1 MKTPNEFHKIA
12 IGNNNEGGLTA
23 WHRLSP
29 PYFKH
34 YIHPN
39 SNWERRPAVLDANQV
54 YKTRGKD
61 KLTLSFAFWSPQEM
75 DYFMTTFFPSDQ
87 EDVKV
92 TIRGGDKTNQ
102 TWANYNA
109 DMQRPKFRD
118 QDDNFYDVEVT
129 FRNLT
134 ELP

>member
-12 IGNNNEGGLTA
+12 VGNNNENGLTP

-29 PYFKH
+29 PYFDK
-34 YIHPN
+34 YVHPN
-39 SNWERRPAVLDANQV
+39 STWERRPATLDANQV

-75 DYFMTTFFPSDQ
+75 DYFITTFFPNDE
-87 EDVKV
+87 EDVQV

-102 TWANYNA
+102 TWGNYNA
-109 DMQRPKFRD
+109 DMQRPKYRD

-134 ELP
+134 ALP